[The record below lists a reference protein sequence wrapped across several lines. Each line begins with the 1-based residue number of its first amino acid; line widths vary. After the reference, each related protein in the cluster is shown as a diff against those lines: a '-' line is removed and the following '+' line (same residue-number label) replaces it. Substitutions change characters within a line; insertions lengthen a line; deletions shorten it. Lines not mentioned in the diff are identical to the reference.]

1 MWYHIWHFVRT
12 FRFRRRAKQPGKCV
26 RAYVQNNYRQQEY
39 QQQQSAIVDVALEL
53 SPHTAIQF
61 GEVNV
66 VVFSIP
72 EHFVRRLEH

>member
-1 MWYHIWHFVRT
+1 MWCRMWHVVRT
-12 FRFRRRAKQPGKCV
+12 FRFWCRAKQPGKCV
-26 RAYVQNNYRQQEY
+26 RADVQNNYRQQEY

-53 SPHTAIQF
+53 PPQTAIQF
-61 GEVNV
+61 GEVNM